1 MLNPFYLSFFIK
13 WVSNEQSG
21 KFFHTTSTG
30 WNKIGTYLSLQHV
43 AKLRHGVL
51 FASTSVHVGEISK
64 PRASLLLQT
73 DQVRV
78 ILAMALRSA
87 SNFPKDNLFSSR
99 ANELVL
105 QPFFLVVYWCWSSGK
120 VLTLLMATKQHLII
134 PFCSAKNVGRALRE
148 KKKLFLTVVTTPL
161 MWEELGGKTQTLN
174 HFYCCSLLQ
183 YQSRYSRDVTNWCYA
198 AVT

>member
-21 KFFHTTSTG
+21 KFFHTTSMG
-30 WNKIGTYLSLQHV
+30 WHKIGTYLSLQHV

-105 QPFFLVVYWCWSSGK
+105 QPFFPRS
-120 VLTLLMATKQHLII
+120 LLMLVKRKSTDSADGYKTAFNY
-134 PFCSAKNVGRALRE
+134 PFLLCEEKN
-148 KKKLFLTVVTTPL
+148 FSLTVVTTPL
-161 MWEELGGKTQTLN
+161 CGKNWEERPKLWTTSTAVLYCSIN
-174 HFYCCSLLQ
+174 HDIPEMLRIGVMRRSHNTCIQ
-183 YQSRYSRDVTNWCYA
+183 
-198 AVT
+198 